1 MSSQPKAPTEAEAP
15 IATLIAERGAYAEL
29 LGPSLPT
36 GSAGGAT
43 TVAVRLWCRLPAQA
57 GARPAPQAIEAAGRD
72 LQRLA
77 GALAASPERPIVPVV
92 GDFLPAVY
100 PARDAPGRM
109 EVCLGVVF
117 RAPGRHPALA
127 ATVRARMGALGLPER
142 T

>member
-1 MSSQPKAPTEAEAP
+1 MAA
-15 IATLIAERGAYAEL
+15 LIAERGAYAEL
-29 LGPSLPT
+29 LGPSLPG

-43 TVAVRLWCRLPAQA
+43 TVAVRLWCQLPAPA
-57 GARPAPQAIEAAGRD
+57 GAQPTAPAIEAAGHD

-77 GALAASPERPIVPVV
+77 GALAASLERGIVPVV

-100 PARDAPGRM
+100 PARDAPGRV

-127 ATVRARMGALGLPER
+127 AIVRARMGALGLPER
-142 T
+142 G